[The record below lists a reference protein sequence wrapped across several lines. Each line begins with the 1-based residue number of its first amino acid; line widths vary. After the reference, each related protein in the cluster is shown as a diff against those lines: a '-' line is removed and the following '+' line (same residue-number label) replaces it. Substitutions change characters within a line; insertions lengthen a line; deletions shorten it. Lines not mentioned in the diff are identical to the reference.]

1 MLFAKKL
8 FLKLIS
14 FGIFPQMEDNKKIA
28 IQIASFD
35 AIASLLAFLF
45 YFFYELHGPNRLLTT
60 AHMSAVILT
69 AFGIY
74 LIRIKRYDAG
84 RILIHFVGLFGIFLS
99 IDGVPASS
107 GFEFYYFAPLIVP
120 FVTFTP
126 EELKKSVVLA
136 SCGFLVFIIQQIIG
150 PGQFST
156 LSEITANDRIIT
168 IGILF
173 AYIFGLFSIS
183 RWQMNNAYKKIKA
196 QQSELIHISNIA
208 ALGEMSGGIAHEINN
223 PLQILSTQI
232 ALIKKQLLIIENIPA
247 RVLKGL
253 DQMEE
258 TVLRISKLVKGLRS
272 LSRNVTSD
280 PHTVFPVSTA
290 IGDMLSVSAQKLKH
304 LEVDLKI
311 EGDTSIEV
319 RGHMVH
325 LSQVFINLINNA
337 VDAID
342 GNDSKWIHIYVFNNL
357 SNRTIITFTD
367 SGLGIS
373 KEIAQKIMHPFF
385 TTKDPGKG
393 TGLGLSISNSM
404 IERVGGRLY
413 YDPNSVNTKFVIEL
427 PQEPFNSTLNTSS
440 LTTES

>member
-1 MLFAKKL
+1 MLFAKKV

-14 FGIFPQMEDNKKIA
+14 FGVFPQMEDNKKIA

-35 AIASLLAFLF
+35 AIASLIAFLF
-45 YFFYELHGPNRLLTT
+45 YFFYELNGKNNLLIIS
-60 AHMSAVILT
+60 HLSAFFLT
-69 AFGIY
+69 AIGIY
-74 LIRIKRYDAG
+74 LIRIRKYDAG
-84 RILIHFVGLFGIFLS
+84 RILIHFVGLFEIFLA
-99 IDGVPASS
+99 IDGVPANS

-126 EELKKSVVLA
+126 EELKKSIIL
-136 SCGFLVFIIQQIIG
+136 SLCGFILFIVQQLAG
-150 PGQFST
+150 PGVFST
-156 LSEITANDRIIT
+156 LSEISSSDKIVT

-232 ALIKKQLLIIENIPA
+232 ALIKRQLLVIENIPA

-258 TVLRISKLVKGLRS
+258 TVLRISKLVKGLRN
-272 LSRNVTSD
+272 LSRNVTAD
-280 PHTVFPVSTA
+280 PHTIFPVSMA
-290 IGDMLSVSAQKLKH
+290 INDMLSVSAQKLKH
-304 LEVDLKI
+304 LEIDLKI

-319 RGHMVH
+319 KGHMVQ

-342 GNDSKWIHIYVFNNL
+342 GNDNKWIHIYVFNNL

-427 PQEPFNSTLNTSS
+427 PQEKVLIID
-440 LTTES
+440 

>member
-1 MLFAKKL
+1 MLFARKV

-14 FGIFPQMEDNKKIA
+14 FGVYPQMEDNKKIA
-28 IQIASFD
+28 IQISSFD
-35 AIASLLAFLF
+35 AIASLITFLF
-45 YFFYELHGPNRLLTT
+45 YFFYELHGKNTLLTT
-60 AHMSAVILT
+60 SHMAAFILT
-69 AFGIY
+69 AIGIF
-74 LIRIKRYDAG
+74 LIRMRRYDSG
-84 RILIHFVGLFGIFLS
+84 RILIHFVGLFEIFLS
-99 IDGVPASS
+99 IDGVAANS

-126 EELKKSVVLA
+126 EELTKSVCLA
-136 SCGFLVFIIQQIIG
+136 LCGFAVFITQQLLG
-150 PGQFST
+150 PGLFST
-156 LSEITANDRIIT
+156 LSEVTASDRVIT
-168 IGILF
+168 IGLLF

-183 RWQMNNAYKKIKA
+183 RWQMNNAYKKIKS

-232 ALIKKQLLIIENIPA
+232 ALIKKQLLVIENIPA

-258 TVLRISKLVKGLRS
+258 TVLRISKLVKGLKN
-272 LSRNVTSD
+272 LSRNVASD
-280 PHTVFPVSTA
+280 PHTIFPISTA
-290 IGDMLSVSAQKLKH
+290 IDDMLSVSAQKLKH

-319 RGHMVH
+319 KGHMVQ

-337 VDAID
+337 LDAID
-342 GNDSKWIHIYVFNNL
+342 GNEDKWIHIYAFNNL

-367 SGLGIS
+367 SGMGIS
-373 KEIAQKIMHPFF
+373 KDIAQKIMHPFF

-427 PQEPFNSTLNTSS
+427 PQEKVPTV
-440 LTTES
+440 